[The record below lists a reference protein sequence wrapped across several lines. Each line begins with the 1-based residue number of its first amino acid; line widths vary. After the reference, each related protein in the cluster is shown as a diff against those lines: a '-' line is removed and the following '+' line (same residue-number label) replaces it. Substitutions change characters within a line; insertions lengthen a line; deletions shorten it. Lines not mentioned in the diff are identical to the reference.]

1 MKTNSHDPLAQAFAH
16 MRPAFAAVAL
26 FSLAINILTLTV
38 PLHMLHVYDHVLTSR
53 SGTTLLFLTLL
64 AVGLLAALGC
74 IEVFRSRILVRI
86 GTRLDHEL
94 GDRLFNA
101 AIADKL
107 RNRSENPAQN
117 LRDLDALRA
126 FAGGNALP
134 VLFDA
139 PWAPVFIGITFL
151 LHPLLG
157 TIALVGACVLLTTAL
172 INETSTR
179 QRTRTATAET
189 ISAASFAD
197 SAVRNAE
204 VIEAMGMAPA
214 IIRRW
219 QGKQRKA
226 VEGHATVADRSA
238 GFVAV
243 AKFWRPFL
251 QISMLAAGAL
261 LAIGNIIT
269 PGVMIAA
276 SIIMARAL
284 APVEG
289 AIASWRTF
297 LAARTAYERL
307 RSSFANCAEMPAR
320 MELPDPNGELAVS
333 NLYVAPPRIVKP
345 VLKGVSFN
353 LSPGEALG
361 VIGPSASGKST
372 LARALVGAWPI
383 LSGEIR
389 LDGATLNNFDRARLG
404 RRIGYLPQ
412 DIELF
417 DGTVA
422 ENISRLGDA
431 EPEAVLDAARLAGL
445 HDMIL
450 RMPQGYDTTIGP
462 GGEGLSGGQRQRI
475 ALARALF
482 GRPSLLVLDE
492 PNASL
497 DTEGEDALLSAVSAL
512 KAGGAAIVIIA
523 HRPTITVAVDR
534 ILVLREGSVEMLGP
548 RAEVL
553 ARFTRPIAPQREIA
567 SMPYKVGAR
576 G

>member
-1 MKTNSHDPLAQAFAH
+1 
-16 MRPAFAAVAL
+16 
-26 FSLAINILTLTV
+26 
-38 PLHMLHVYDHVLTSR
+38 
-53 SGTTLLFLTLL
+53 
-64 AVGLLAALGC
+64 
-74 IEVFRSRILVRI
+74 
-86 GTRLDHEL
+86 
-94 GDRLFNA
+94 
-101 AIADKL
+101 
-107 RNRSENPAQN
+107 
-117 LRDLDALRA
+117 
-126 FAGGNALP
+126 
-134 VLFDA
+134 
-139 PWAPVFIGITFL
+139 
-151 LHPLLG
+151 
-157 TIALVGACVLLTTAL
+157 
-172 INETSTR
+172 
-179 QRTRTATAET
+179 
-189 ISAASFAD
+189 
-197 SAVRNAE
+197 
-204 VIEAMGMAPA
+204 
-214 IIRRW
+214 
-219 QGKQRKA
+219 

-251 QISMLAAGAL
+251 QITMLAAGAA
-261 LAIGNIIT
+261 LAIGNVIT

-297 LAARTAYERL
+297 LAARTAYDRL
-307 RSSFANCAEMPAR
+307 RTSFAGYTDAEPR
-320 MELPDPNGELAVS
+320 MALPDPKGELTVS
-333 NLYVAPPRIVKP
+333 SLYVAPPRVVKP

-353 LSPGEALG
+353 LSSGEALG

-372 LARALVGAWPI
+372 LARALVGAWPV
-383 LSGEIR
+383 LSGELR
-389 LDGATLNNFDRARLG
+389 LDGATHNDFDRARLG

-422 ENISRLGDA
+422 ENIARFTDCD
-431 EPEAVLDAARLAGL
+431 PEAVLDAARLAGL

-450 RMPQGYDTTIGP
+450 RLPQGYETPIGS

-475 ALARALF
+475 ALARAVF

-497 DTEGEDALLSAVSAL
+497 DTEGEEALLAAVSTL

-523 HRPTITVAVDR
+523 HRPTVTVAVDR
-534 ILVLREGSVEMLGP
+534 ILVLRDGCVEMIGP

-553 ARFTRPIAPQREIA
+553 SRFTRPVTPQREIA

-576 G
+576 A

>member
-1 MKTNSHDPLAQAFAH
+1 
-16 MRPAFAAVAL
+16 MRPAFAAVAV

-64 AVGLLAALGC
+64 AAALLVALGC
-74 IEVFRSRILVRI
+74 VELFRSRILVRI

-107 RNRSENPAQN
+107 GNRSENPAQA
-117 LRDLDALRA
+117 LRDLDAVRA

-157 TIALVGACVLLTTAL
+157 AIALVGACVLLTTAL
-172 INETSTR
+172 INETTTR
-179 QRTRTATAET
+179 QRSKIATAET
-189 ISAASFAD
+189 ISAAGFVDLAL
-197 SAVRNAE
+197 RNAE

-219 QGKQRKA
+219 RDKQRRA
-226 VEGHATVADRSA
+226 VEGHAAVADRSA

-251 QISMLAAGAL
+251 QITMLATGAA
-261 LAIGNIIT
+261 LAIDNVIT

-307 RSSFANCAEMPAR
+307 RSSLANLAAMPAR
-320 MELPDPNGELAVS
+320 MTLPDPAGKLAVA
-333 NLYVAPPRIVKP
+333 NLYVAPPRVVKP
-345 VLKGVSFN
+345 VLKGVSFG
-353 LSPGEALG
+353 LSPGEALA

-372 LARALVGAWPI
+372 LARALVGAWPV

-389 LDGATLNNFDRARLG
+389 LDGAMLDDFDRVQLG

-422 ENISRLGDA
+422 ENIARFGDA
-431 EPEAVLDAARLAGL
+431 SSEAVLDAARLAGL
-445 HDMIL
+445 HDVIL
-450 RMPQGYDTTIGP
+450 RLPRGYDTKIGP

-475 ALARALF
+475 ALARAVF

-497 DTEGEDALLSAVSAL
+497 DTEGEEALLAAVSAL

-534 ILVLREGSVEMLGP
+534 ILVLREGSVEMMGP
-548 RAEVL
+548 RAEVIS
-553 ARFTRPIAPQREIA
+553 RFTRPVAPHREIA
-567 SMPYKVGAR
+567 SMPYKAGVRA
-576 G
+576 